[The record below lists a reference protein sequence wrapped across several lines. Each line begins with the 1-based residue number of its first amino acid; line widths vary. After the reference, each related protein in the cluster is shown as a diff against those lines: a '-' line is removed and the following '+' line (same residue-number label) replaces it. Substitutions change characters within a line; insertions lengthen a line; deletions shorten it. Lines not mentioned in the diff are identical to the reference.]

1 MNNLEH
7 IRFHDLRHFNAT
19 IMLKHNI
26 PVKVASKRL
35 GHSTTA
41 ITQDIYQ
48 HVIDGIDDQATEII
62 NNGLFGDTEEVQ

>member
-1 MNNLEH
+1 
-7 IRFHDLRHFNAT
+7 
-19 IMLKHNI
+19 MLKHNI